1 MLVFCVD
8 LLERIPPVLLAEESR
23 FVERSKYPFFDE
35 SFGLLCPC
43 TTGATG
49 GAVSLLRFL
58 PYFFF
63 VVVVVST
70 GVVVV
75 VAVAVEADWVVVA
88 CVNEFMR
95 KLCFFQV
102 ILK

>member
-1 MLVFCVD
+1 M
-8 LLERIPPVLLAEESR
+8 LLAEESR

-43 TTGATG
+43 ATGATG

-63 VVVVVST
+63 VVVVSR

-75 VAVAVEADWVVVA
+75 VGVVDVAVEADWVVVA
-88 CVNEFMR
+88 RVNEFMR
-95 KLCFFQV
+95 KLCVFD
-102 ILK
+102 ILLK